1 MNKHDILLGDYTY
14 MSDPSNNYGNAEA
27 VEKTLIE
34 KSMPPGGPFWSA
46 EQLSLYKQW
55 RNDGYQP

>member
-1 MNKHDILLGDYTY
+1 

-34 KSMPPGGPFWSA
+34 KSMPPFWSA